1 MLICFSILD
10 KLCQCVGDPWFFT
23 GFTGVSKFSV
33 NGLGLI
39 PGSLD
44 SEDFFHLQMV
54 KANLTYY
61 DLFSVLAGKRAAYSV
76 E

>member
-10 KLCQCVGDPWFFT
+10 KLCQRVRDPP
-23 GFTGVSKFSV
+23 GFIGASKFSV

-39 PGSLD
+39 GSSN
-44 SEDFFHLQMV
+44 SEDSLLLQMV
-54 KANLTYY
+54 KDSLTYY
-61 DLFSVLAGKRAAYSV
+61 DLRSVLSGKNTAYSV